1 MKSRYVY
8 FAEILFSVIWTIQL
22 ESLLGT
28 PSVVITVWAYVIYFC
43 IKWIISCL
51 IMHQYLRGMQ
61 SMHHYCCTIKWT
73 AIYALLK
80 IFHCI
85 ISGSMGSE
93 TKKLNTQVSCTFC
106 WWYICWSC
114 SSAYLPYVPWA
125 AFRKVSHFFQTL
137 LKDNQTLWLL
147 VMHFDRCVVLLHAD
161 IFFNFCFVLFY
172 THSIPY
178 SLNFIF
184 CEIKF

>member
-1 MKSRYVY
+1 MNNTIGVIIRYSR
-8 FAEILFSVIWTIQL
+8 
-22 ESLLGT
+22 
-28 PSVVITVWAYVIYFC
+28 VVITVWAYVIYFC

-51 IMHQYLRGMQ
+51 IMHLYLRGMQ

-80 IFHCI
+80 IFHYI

-106 WWYICWSC
+106 RWYICWSC

-147 VMHFDRCVVLLHAD
+147 AMHFDRCVVLLHAD
-161 IFFNFCFVLFY
+161 IFFYSCFVLFY